1 MAQEDFA
8 VVVGI
13 TMYPGFKNL
22 DGPENDA
29 QEFIDWLKAP
39 NKGDVPDAHIARR
52 LTSHDHP
59 PLPNT
64 ADDAHPWEDELNQ
77 LFKVHVQNAALGKR
91 IGRRLYIYAAG
102 HGFADPTDMST
113 AAIYAANAED
123 LFPPHVTATAYANFF
138 RQAAAFD
145 EIVLI
150 MDCCRTT
157 SSLQSVRNP
166 PVPNLAPRAGAKNV
180 RMFTAFG
187 ASFGS
192 PAREKVFGAKSRGI
206 FTMALM
212 EALERCD
219 PDPHGNVTGQL
230 IKNYIHNRIDA
241 LASPVKVD
249 PPEIPIAS
257 RDITFLVR
265 QNTPLTNITF
275 AIPADAV
282 GHDLVID
289 QSPIEVHREPVQ
301 GATAQVPLKPGLY
314 KARVDATNRQVL
326 FEVAG
331 EEITVVL

>member
-1 MAQEDFA
+1 MGQEDFA

-13 TMYPGFKNL
+13 TTYPGFKNL

-29 QEFIDWLKAP
+29 LAFIDWLRAP
-39 NKGDVPDAHIARR
+39 DKGNVPDAQIARR
-52 LTSHDHP
+52 LTSRDHP
-59 PLPNT
+59 PLPHT

-102 HGFADPTDMST
+102 HGFADPADMTT

-150 MDCCRTT
+150 MDCCRTA

-166 PVPNLAPRAGAKNV
+166 PVPNLAPRAAAKNV

-192 PAREKVFGAKSRGI
+192 PAREKVFGAQSRGI

-212 EALERCD
+212 EALERCEAD
-219 PDPHGNVTGQL
+219 PQGNVTGQL

-241 LASPVKVD
+241 LASPSKVD

-257 RDITFLVR
+257 RDVTFLVR
-265 QNTPLTNITF
+265 QKTPLTNITF
-275 AIPADAV
+275 TLLTDAV

-289 QSPIEVHREPVQ
+289 QSPTEVHREPVVA
-301 GATAQVPLKPGLY
+301 ATVVVGLKPGLY
-314 KARVDATNRQVL
+314 KARVDGTGRETL

-331 EEITVVL
+331 EEVTIVL